1 MSWFY
6 LHHLERV
13 RVAVRHKLYRRGNQ
27 KGLPVLSCTC
37 LSFSSSHSYS
47 LHNWEIKH
55 AHFNCPYSL
64 WSSHGLLVPT
74 CAEFRHSGPAAV
86 PGFVYRVTIIRHTHA
101 CVISCVRVK
110 ALLARLYY
118 VHSRHTE

>member
-27 KGLPVLSCTC
+27 KGLLALSCTC
-37 LSFSSSHSYS
+37 FSFSSSHSYS
-47 LHNWEIKH
+47 LHNWKIKH
-55 AHFNCPYSL
+55 ARFNSPHPL
-64 WSSHGLLVPT
+64 WSSHRLLLPT
-74 CAEFRHSGPAAV
+74 SAQFRHSGPAAV
-86 PGFVYRVTIIRHTHA
+86 PGFVYRVTIIRHTRT
-101 CVISCVRVK
+101 CVISCVRAK
-110 ALLARLYY
+110 ALLACSYY